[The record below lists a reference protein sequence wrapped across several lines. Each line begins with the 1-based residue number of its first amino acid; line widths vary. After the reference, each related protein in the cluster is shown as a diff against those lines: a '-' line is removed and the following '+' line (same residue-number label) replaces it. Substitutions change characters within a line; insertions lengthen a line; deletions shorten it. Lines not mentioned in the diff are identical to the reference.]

1 MKRIVTALLEGK
13 RRYRLLACPP
23 PLWSSP
29 NYSSSS
35 LSSCFS
41 ARSVEEAVSVLWR
54 SELSEVP
61 GMLQEDSDSK
71 FTLRDELDSEEVPGI
86 DWLEEVVWLAEV
98 SDEGAEDSG
107 VGNSLDP
114 VLGLEVENSLESS
127 RTGRGG
133 AIFEGIDGRKMNL
146 LMAE

>member
-1 MKRIVTALLEGK
+1 M
-13 RRYRLLACPP
+13 
-23 PLWSSP
+23 
-29 NYSSSS
+29 
-35 LSSCFS
+35 
-41 ARSVEEAVSVLWR
+41 LWR

-71 FTLRDELDSEEVPGI
+71 LTLRDELDSEEVPGI

-114 VLGLEVENSLESS
+114 VLGLEVEKSLESS
-127 RTGRGG
+127 RIGRGG
-133 AIFEGIDGRKMNL
+133 AMFKGIDGRKMNL